1 MNKLTND
8 LSLIFY
14 LRMAVSDMGRPVD
27 TVQVL
32 NPLCVEHVLLA
43 RLAHF
48 DLAHL
53 DAGLGQLVG
62 RQAGPGTWEKSSR
75 NS

>member
-1 MNKLTND
+1 
-8 LSLIFY
+8 
-14 LRMAVSDMGRPVD
+14 MGRPVD